1 MEGMEKACDR
11 HTICQYTSMK
21 RQGRYICCRTLTSWS
36 KLGALNHMWPCGWT
50 SIQQVLRSWWAAKSA
65 WWSNF
70 CQTNCSHKPNAECA
84 DSTAPPFV
92 RHRTRTSQHRNE
104 STHGERKRERERVKK
119 GKLLAFDTR
128 ALTNDFMAILRLCRL
143 VSLYIVHHHCQPLI
157 CSHILRLI

>member
-104 STHGERKRERERVKK
+104 STHGEREREWKRENYWHSIPEH
-119 GKLLAFDTR
+119 LL
-128 ALTNDFMAILRLCRL
+128 MILWPFYVFAASFRSTSFTIIASR
-143 VSLYIVHHHCQPLI
+143 
-157 CSHILRLI
+157 